1 MLKMTEERP
10 TKHPWEGHVA
20 QAVHPCRQPEEEIK
34 LKIFKQNS
42 EVCRYELPA
51 CPRQREKEGKL

>member
-1 MLKMTEERP
+1 
-10 TKHPWEGHVA
+10 
-20 QAVHPCRQPEEEIK
+20 VHPCRQPEEEIK